1 MLNGKKIISIKK
13 IEKEREVFDLEVK
26 DAHHYFFGNGVV
38 SHNSGPYAGKEQGGG
53 SGSKY
58 ASSIT
63 ISLTKAK
70 EKDGDEVIGSVISC
84 TAVKSRL
91 VREQTKVKTLIRF
104 SGGLDRYYGLIDLAE
119 KSGAFKKVSTKYEMP
134 DGKKYFEKAIERNPE
149 KFFTTDILDIIEN
162 YVQKNFKYGVASV
175 EDEITTNEEIGDE

>member
-1 MLNGKKIISIKK
+1 MPVKS
-13 IEKEREVFDLEVK
+13 REV
-26 DAHHYFFGNGVV
+26 
-38 SHNSGPYAGKEQGGG
+38 G

-104 SGGLDRYYGLIDLAE
+104 SGGLDRYYGLVDLAE
-119 KSGAFKKVSTKYEMP
+119 KSGAFKKVSTRYEMP
-134 DGKKYFEKAIERNPE
+134 DGRKVFEKAIEKTPE
-149 KFFTTDILDIIEN
+149 KFFTTDVLDIIEN
-162 YVQKNFKYGVASV
+162 YVNKNFRYGVASI
-175 EDEITTNEEIGDE
+175 EDDITTEEELTDDTR

>member
-1 MLNGKKIISIKK
+1 MRQIIK
-13 IEKEREVFDLEVK
+13 IEKIGKQPVYDIEVSDVN
-26 DAHHYFFGNGVV
+26 HYILANGVV
-38 SHNSGPYAGKEQGGG
+38 SHN

-175 EDEITTNEEIGDE
+175 EDEITTNEEISDE

>member
-1 MLNGKKIISIKK
+1 MRQIIK
-13 IEKEREVFDLEVK
+13 IEKIGKQPVYDIEVSDVN
-26 DAHHYFFGNGVV
+26 HYILANGVV
-38 SHNSGPYAGKEQGGG
+38 SHN

-91 VREQTKVKTLIRF
+91 VREQTKAKTLIRF
-104 SGGLDRYYGLIDLAE
+104 SGGLDRYYGLVDLAE
-119 KSGAFKKVSTKYEMP
+119 RSGAFKKVSTKYEMP
-134 DGKKYFEKAIERNPE
+134 DGRKYFEKVIERNPE
-149 KFFTTDILDIIEN
+149 KFFTADILDTIEN

-175 EDEITTNEEIGDE
+175 EDATTTNEEFNDE